1 MQEPLVEPL
10 VELQVVRP
18 TLGQELQVEAL
29 QGLQELQVQQDQIFH
44 LWMKP

>member
-1 MQEPLVEPL
+1 MHQMGQVQVQEPLVEPL

-29 QGLQELQVQQDQIFH
+29 QGLQELQAQV
-44 LWMKP
+44 